1 MSLASNMTKQDLWN
15 QYAKK
20 NPSFNA
26 NGNVTLSARGLRKM
40 FDQTWKIA
48 FESGFNQEFEDEEE
62 DHDYPREIKGNPCA
76 ENIFKTIFGGR

>member
-1 MSLASNMTKQDLWN
+1 MIKQDLWN
-15 QYAKK
+15 QYAKS
-20 NPSFNA
+20 NPSFNG

-48 FESGFNQEFEDEEE
+48 FEAGFNQEFEDDGEEE
-62 DHDYPREIKGNPCA
+62 YPQEIKGNPCA

>member
-1 MSLASNMTKQDLWN
+1 MLLIAMLWN

-20 NPSFNA
+20 NPSFND

-48 FESGFNQEFEDEEE
+48 FEAGFNQEFEDDEADEDEE
-62 DHDYPREIKGNPCA
+62 YPKGIKGNPCA
-76 ENIFKTIFGGR
+76 ENIFKTIFGKR

>member
-1 MSLASNMTKQDLWN
+1 MTKQDLWD

-20 NPSFNA
+20 NPSFNG

-48 FESGFNQEFEDEEE
+48 FESGFNQEFEDDGEEE
-62 DHDYPREIKGNPCA
+62 YPQEIKGNPCA
-76 ENIFKTIFGGR
+76 ENIFNTIFGRR

>member
-1 MSLASNMTKQDLWN
+1 MKKEDLWN

-20 NPSFNA
+20 NPSFNG
-26 NGNVTLSARGLRKM
+26 NKNVTLSARGLRKM

-48 FESGFNQEFEDEEE
+48 FESGFNQEFEDDEDDEE
-62 DHDYPREIKGNPCA
+62 YPQEIKGNPCA

>member
-48 FESGFNQEFEDEEE
+48 FESGFNQEFEDDGVEE
-62 DHDYPREIKGNPCA
+62 YPQEIKGNPCA

>member
-1 MSLASNMTKQDLWN
+1 MTKQDLWN

-20 NPSFNA
+20 NPSFNG

-48 FESGFNQEFEDEEE
+48 FEAGFNQEFEDDEDDYDEE
-62 DHDYPREIKGNPCA
+62 YPQGIKGNLCA
-76 ENIFKTIFGGR
+76 ENIFNTIFGKR

>member
-1 MSLASNMTKQDLWN
+1 MKKEDLWN

-20 NPSFNA
+20 NPSFNG

-48 FESGFNQEFEDEEE
+48 FESGFNQEFEDDGDDENE
-62 DHDYPREIKGNPCA
+62 DYPQEIKGNPCA